1 MSDSSGHIHSDIR
14 RHGIRVARL
23 VQGDGLTKLPYRSSR
38 DPERDTD

>member
-23 VQGDGLTKLPYRSSR
+23 VQGDGLTKLPNRILLLDR
-38 DPERDTD
+38 LQV